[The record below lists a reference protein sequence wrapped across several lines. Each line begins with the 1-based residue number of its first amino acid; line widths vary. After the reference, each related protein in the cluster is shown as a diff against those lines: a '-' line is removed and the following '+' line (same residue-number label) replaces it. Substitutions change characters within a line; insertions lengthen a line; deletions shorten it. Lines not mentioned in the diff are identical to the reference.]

1 MKKVDIYFRGVHF
14 GGNADNRAQAGLAY
28 ANANNTPSNT
38 NANIGSHLTC
48 MKTHKEPRWKH
59 EKI

>member
-38 NANIGSHLTC
+38 NANIGSHLTY
-48 MKTHKEPRWKH
+48 
-59 EKI
+59 I